1 MLLFLQRGLL
11 ELFFRP
17 LLLLLFWL
25 STTGVVAAAATKAQ
39 QLNFLL
45 SLPSWLPQN
54 EFCLPILASVSGDS
68 MSSIQP
74 HELKYLLGKPSPL
87 CSDKFVS
94 ITDLEKEDCPTS
106 INSVLLCEVLT
117 YKLAEKE
124 NERPKMYNRAKQ
136 PIHYTYERLIKMKC
150 LFSSEGVNV
159 FNILLSRHRNAHI
172 FDFYLEG
179 RG

>member
-11 ELFFRP
+11 ELYFRP
-17 LLLLLFWL
+17 ILLLLFWL
-25 STTGVVAAAATKAQ
+25 STTGVVAAAPKAQ
-39 QLNFLL
+39 QLLL

-54 EFCLPILASVSGDS
+54 ELCLPILASVSGDS

-74 HELKYLLGKPSPL
+74 HELKYMLGKASPL

-94 ITDLEKEDCPTS
+94 ITELEKEDCPTS

>member
-1 MLLFLQRGLL
+1 
-11 ELFFRP
+11 
-17 LLLLLFWL
+17 
-25 STTGVVAAAATKAQ
+25 VAAAPKVQ
-39 QLNFLL
+39 QLYFLL

-54 EFCLPILASVSGDS
+54 ELCLPILASVSADS
-68 MSSIQP
+68 MSSIQL
-74 HELKYLLGKPSPL
+74 HELKYMLGKAPPL
-87 CSDKFVS
+87 SRDKFVS
-94 ITDLEKEDCPTS
+94 ITELEKEDCSTS

-124 NERPKMYNRAKQ
+124 NDKPKMYNRAKQ